1 MPEIRFNDQPDLTSR
16 LQQTEAHLEA
26 LQDCVKTGMIEA
38 RVLVEFRLAMK
49 HARQA
54 AAAVQDWLEEQK
66 EGGDPFPVLSKV
78 IAERMKIAV
87 DLLQDVTHDIEG
99 GDIDFDTPGLPELR
113 DATRTL
119 HDRLKRFFREE

>member
-1 MPEIRFNDQPDLTSR
+1 MPEIRFNDHPELTTR
-16 LQQTEAHLEA
+16 LQQTEAQLEE
-26 LQDCVKTGMIEA
+26 LQDCVKTGMVEA

-66 EGGDPFPVLSKV
+66 GGGDPFPVLNKV
-78 IAERMKIAV
+78 VAERMKIAV

-99 GDIDFDTPGLPELR
+99 GVIDFDTPGLPEIR
-113 DATRTL
+113 EATRTL
-119 HDRLKRFFREE
+119 NDRLKRFFRE

>member
-1 MPEIRFNDQPDLTSR
+1 MAEIRPNHPELATR
-16 LQQTEAHLEA
+16 LQQTDAELEA

-54 AAAVQDWLEEQK
+54 ASAVQDWLEEQK
-66 EGGDPFPVLSKV
+66 DGGDPFPVLSKV
-78 IAERMKIAV
+78 VAERMKIAV

-99 GDIDFDTPGLPELR
+99 GVIDFDTPGLPELR

-119 HDRLKRFFREE
+119 HERMKKFFRE

>member
-1 MPEIRFNDQPDLTSR
+1 MPEIRPNHHPELSTR
-16 LQQTEAHLEA
+16 LQKTEAELEA
-26 LQDCVKTGMIEA
+26 LQECVKTGMIEA

-54 AAAVQDWLEEQK
+54 SAAVQDWLEEQK
-66 EGGDPFPVLSKV
+66 KGGDPFPVLSKV

-87 DLLQDVTHDIEG
+87 TLLKDVTHDIEG

-113 DATRTL
+113 EAASNL
-119 HDRLKRFFREE
+119 HFRLKKFFEPE